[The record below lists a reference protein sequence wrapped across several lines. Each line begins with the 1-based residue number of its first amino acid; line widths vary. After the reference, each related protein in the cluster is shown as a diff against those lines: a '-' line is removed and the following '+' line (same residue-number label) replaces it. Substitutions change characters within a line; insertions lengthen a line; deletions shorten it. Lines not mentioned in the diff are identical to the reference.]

1 MDKEKIQR
9 QNLISFAAIVFGV
22 IFVFLV
28 TNEDLRFNLLQSGGR
43 NSRNVSSSMD
53 EGERASLNWPSESEA
68 ASSINQQQAVQLV
81 QSWLDSKSRIFAP
94 PFDEDLLRRYIVTTS
109 ETFRSNSLN
118 GGSMGWLKENNF
130 YYTYDFSEVQE
141 VLEFDVYRPASRNTE
156 LAYVVVN
163 VSESLT
169 QYDSR
174 GRVVPENSGQS
185 KRVFKYEL
193 AQENGQWKIYDYS
206 RHE

>member
-1 MDKEKIQR
+1 MDKEKIKR
-9 QNLISFAAIVFGV
+9 QNLISSVAIALGV
-22 IFVFLV
+22 VFVFLV
-28 TNEDLRFNLLQSGGR
+28 TDDGLRSNLLQSSSKNTG
-43 NSRNVSSSMD
+43 NLSSSTE
-53 EGERASLNWPSESEA
+53 EGERASLNWPSESET
-68 ASSINQQQAVQLV
+68 ASSINQQQAIQLV
-81 QSWLDSKSRIFAP
+81 QSWLDSKPRIFAP

-109 ETFRSNSLN
+109 ETFRLNSLN
-118 GGSMGWLKENNF
+118 GGSMGWLKENDF

-141 VLEFDVYRPASRNTE
+141 VLEFDVYRPASRNIE
-156 LAYVVVN
+156 LAYIIVN
-163 VSESLT
+163 ISESLT

-185 KRVFKYEL
+185 RRTFIYEL